1 MLSFYLSQHHS
12 EKIALGQDWIRK
24 AKMIRCSAPLPE
36 GSPDPILA
44 RMLEHAPYQVP
55 LGEDKGRNKE
65 AESGPH
71 ALLIQTGG
79 ISVFA
84 KEDNRGEESRIPS
97 PQGRKRT
104 ASEDLETKVSK
115 RGKKPSPGALPRR
128 ASLPHSARKGIS
140 PPPSCK

>member
-12 EKIALGQDWIRK
+12 EKSLFDQDWIKK

-36 GSPDPILA
+36 GSPDPVLA

-55 LGEDKGRNKE
+55 SGEDKGRNKE

-79 ISVFA
+79 ISASA
-84 KEDNRGEESRIPS
+84 KEDNRGEESKIPS
-97 PQGRKRT
+97 PQGRMRA
-104 ASEDLETKVSK
+104 ASEELETMAFK
-115 RGKKPSPGALPRR
+115 RGKTPLSEGPTPEGVLTAQYPQGDQPSTEL
-128 ASLPHSARKGIS
+128 
-140 PPPSCK
+140 